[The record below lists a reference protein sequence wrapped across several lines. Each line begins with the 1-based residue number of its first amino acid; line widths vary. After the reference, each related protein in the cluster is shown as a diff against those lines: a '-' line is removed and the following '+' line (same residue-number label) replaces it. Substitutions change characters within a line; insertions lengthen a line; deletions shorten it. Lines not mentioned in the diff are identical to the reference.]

1 MFVMRSTLKAQYA
14 VLVALRK
21 ALAHEGQWKI
31 ATAAKLRLGTAEL
44 EVLFLLL
51 TQDHCTVG
59 DVRSCTGLT
68 SGATTAMLDRL
79 EKAGYLKRQV
89 SQEDRR
95 KVHVIPNRKKLLKV
109 QNALEQHA
117 MVHLQIIE
125 GFGLEELA
133 ILRAFL
139 GQVATQK

>member
-1 MFVMRSTLKAQYA
+1 MRSTVKAQYA
-14 VLVALRK
+14 VLVALRA
-21 ALAHEGQWKI
+21 ALNREQQWKLEM
-31 ATAAKLRLGTAEL
+31 AARLRLGTSDLDA
-44 EVLFLLL
+44 LFFLL
-51 TQDHCTVG
+51 TQENCTVG
-59 DVRSCTGLT
+59 DLRTCSGLT

-79 EKAGYLKRQV
+79 EKAGYLKRQAA
-89 SQEDRR
+89 SEDRR
-95 KVHVIPNRKKLLKV
+95 KVLVLPNRKKLTKV

-139 GQVATQK
+139 GQVATKK